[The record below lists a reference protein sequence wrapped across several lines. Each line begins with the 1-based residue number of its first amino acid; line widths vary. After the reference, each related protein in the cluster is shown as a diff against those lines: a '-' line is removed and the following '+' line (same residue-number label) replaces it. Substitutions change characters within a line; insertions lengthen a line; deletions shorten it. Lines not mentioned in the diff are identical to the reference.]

1 MKEKILT
8 YFEVEKLNTTVR
20 REVLAG
26 FTTFISM
33 AYILFV
39 NPTVLGASGMDE
51 GAIFTA
57 TALASA
63 LGCILMGLLARYPI
77 ATAPALGINAFFA
90 YSVCIGMGI
99 SWQTA
104 LAGVFVASLIFILIT
119 IFKLRELIIDAIPVD
134 LKYAI
139 SGGIGLFIAFLGLS
153 EGGLIVSDK
162 STLVALGSLS
172 VGTTWLT
179 IFGLIITAVLLV
191 RRVPGGIFIGMAA
204 TTLLGLIT
212 GLIPMPTKI
221 ISGAPSL
228 APTFLVALKH
238 VGDINSLQLWVV
250 VLTFLLVTFFDTAGT
265 LVGLANQAGFMK
277 DNKMPRVGK
286 ALAADSTAM
295 LAGSLL
301 GTSPVGA
308 YVESSAG
315 IAVGGRSGITAIV
328 TGLFFIVSLLF
339 SPLLAVVTSQVT
351 APALIVVGV
360 LMAQSLSKINW
371 AEMEIAI
378 PSFLILLGMPLT
390 YSISDGIA
398 LGFIFYPITMVAAK
412 RGKEVSPIMY
422 GLFFVFIGFM
432 WILNMQSSSAEPL
445 FVWREKIKVIHK
457 LMRA

>member
-1 MKEKILT
+1 MNYLLFRFLGGYQVKEKIIS
-8 YFEVEKLNTTVR
+8 YFEIDKLNTTVK
-20 REVLAG
+20 REFLAG

-51 GAIFTA
+51 GAVFTA

-63 LGCILMGLLARYPI
+63 LGCILMGIFAKYPI

-90 YSVCIGMGI
+90 YSVCVGMGVP
-99 SWQTA
+99 WETA

-119 IFKLRELIIDAIPVD
+119 IFKLRELIIDAIPAD

-153 EGGLIVSDK
+153 EGGIIVSNE
-162 STLVALGSLS
+162 STLVALGPLN

-179 IFGLIITAVLLV
+179 IFGLAITAIMMV
-191 RRVPGGIFIGMAA
+191 RRVPGGIFIGMTA
-204 TTLLGLIT
+204 TTILGLVT
-212 GLIPMPTKI
+212 GLIEVPTKI

-228 APTFLVALKH
+228 KPTFLVALKH

-315 IAVGGRSGITAIV
+315 IAVGGRSGLTAV
-328 TGLFFIVSLLF
+328 TTGLFFIVGLFF
-339 SPLLAVVTSQVT
+339 SPLLSVVTSQVT

-360 LMAQSLSKINW
+360 IMAQSLSQIKW
-371 AEMEIAI
+371 KEMEIAI

-398 LGFIFYPITMVAAK
+398 LGFIFYPITMIAAK

-422 GLFFVFIGFM
+422 GLFFVFVGFM
-432 WILNMQSSSAEPL
+432 WILNAG
-445 FVWREKIKVIHK
+445 
-457 LMRA
+457 

>member
-1 MKEKILT
+1 MKEKIIS
-8 YFEVEKLNTTVR
+8 YFEIDKLNTTMK
-20 REVLAG
+20 REFLAG

-51 GAIFTA
+51 GAVFTA

-63 LGCILMGLLARYPI
+63 LGCILMGIFAKYPI

-90 YSVCIGMGI
+90 YSVCVGMGVP
-99 SWQTA
+99 WETA

-119 IFKLRELIIDAIPVD
+119 IFKLRELIIDAIPAD

-153 EGGLIVSDK
+153 EGGIIVSNEA
-162 STLVALGSLS
+162 TLVALGPLN

-179 IFGLIITAVLLV
+179 IFGLAITAIMMV
-191 RRVPGGIFIGMAA
+191 RRVPGGIFIGMTA
-204 TTLLGLIT
+204 TTVLGLVT
-212 GLIPMPTKI
+212 GLIQAPTKI
-221 ISGAPSL
+221 ISAAPSL
-228 APTFLVALKH
+228 KPTFLVALKH
-238 VGDINSLQLWVV
+238 IGDINSIQLWVV

-315 IAVGGRSGITAIV
+315 IAVGGRSGLTAV
-328 TGLFFIVSLLF
+328 TTGLFFIVGLFF
-339 SPLLAVVTSQVT
+339 SPLLSVVTSQVT

-360 LMAQSLSKINW
+360 LMAQSLSQIKW
-371 AEMEIAI
+371 KEMEIAI

-398 LGFIFYPITMVAAK
+398 LGFIFYPITMIAAK

-422 GLFFVFIGFM
+422 ALFFVFVGFM
-432 WILNMQSSSAEPL
+432 WILNAN
-445 FVWREKIKVIHK
+445 
-457 LMRA
+457 

>member
-1 MKEKILT
+1 MKNQINSFFGLDA
-8 YFEVEKLNTTVR
+8 LQTTVK
-20 REVLAG
+20 REILAG

-51 GAIFTA
+51 GAVFTA

-63 LGCILMGLLARYPI
+63 LGCILMGVLAKYPI
-77 ATAPALGINAFFA
+77 ATAPALGINAFFS
-90 YSVCIGMGI
+90 YSVCIGMGVP
-99 SWQTA
+99 WQTA
-104 LAGVFVASLIFILIT
+104 LAGVFVASLIFIVIT
-119 IFKLRELIIDAIPVD
+119 IFKLRELIIDAIPAD

-153 EGGLIVSDK
+153 EGGIIVSDD

-179 IFGLIITAVLLV
+179 IFGLVITAVLMV

-204 TTLLGLIT
+204 TTVLGLLT
-212 GLIPMPTKI
+212 GLIQAPFSI
-221 ISGAPSL
+221 VSAAPSISS
-228 APTFLVALKH
+228 TFLVALNH
-238 VGDINSLQLWVV
+238 VGDINSLQMWVV

-286 ALAADSTAM
+286 ALASDSTAM

-315 IAVGGRSGITAIV
+315 IAVGGRSGLTAV
-328 TGLFFIVSLLF
+328 TTGIFFLFGLFF
-339 SPLLAVVTSQVT
+339 SPLLSVVTSQVT

-360 LMAQSLSKINW
+360 LMAQSLREIKW
-371 AEMEIAI
+371 HEMEIAI
-378 PSFLILLGMPLT
+378 PAFLILLGMPLT

-398 LGFIFYPITMVAAK
+398 LGFIFYPITMLAAK

-422 GLFFVFIGFM
+422 GLFFVFLGFM
-432 WILNMQSSSAEPL
+432 WILN
-445 FVWREKIKVIHK
+445 V
-457 LMRA
+457 